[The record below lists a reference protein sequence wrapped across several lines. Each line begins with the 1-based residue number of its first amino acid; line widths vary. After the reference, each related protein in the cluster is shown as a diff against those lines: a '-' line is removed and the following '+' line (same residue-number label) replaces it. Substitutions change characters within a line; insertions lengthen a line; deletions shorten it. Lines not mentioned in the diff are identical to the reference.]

1 MVERDN
7 RTVVKCA
14 PSMLHYRSLPLEF
27 WGQVVNNAVYVLNRV
42 SNRTLYGKTPC
53 TNWYGIRT

>member
-42 SNRTLYGKTPC
+42 SNRTLYGKDTL
-53 TNWYGIRT
+53 YQVVRVRT